1 MKNIKSTWK
10 GIKSIITITN
20 LSSDIPNSL
29 SCNGSTIINQLEI
42 SNVFN
47 NYFATIAKKNKKNI
61 NPSHK
66 HVRNFLKNRHQN
78 SFFSKYYQ

>member
-1 MKNIKSTWK
+1 MKNIKRTWK

-29 SCNGSTIINQLEI
+29 SCNVSTIINQLEI

-47 NYFATIAKKNKKNI
+47 NYFATIAKKTKK
-61 NPSHK
+61 
-66 HVRNFLKNRHQN
+66 
-78 SFFSKYYQ
+78 YQSLTQTYP